1 MNRFELSKA
10 YQKAAQSARE
20 QEEILFPSKAMEL
33 LKINYGKTIDRIKGT
48 TLYKMIYH
56 LGLYNGTEM
65 EESEI
70 WEAINE
76 FMEEE
81 N

>member
-1 MNRFELSKA
+1 MNRFELNNA
-10 YQKAAQSARE
+10 YQKAAAAARKQ
-20 QEEILFPSKAMEL
+20 QEVLFPPQAMDL
-33 LKINYGKTIDRIKGT
+33 LKSSYGKRTDNIKGN

-76 FMEEE
+76 FMEE
-81 N
+81 